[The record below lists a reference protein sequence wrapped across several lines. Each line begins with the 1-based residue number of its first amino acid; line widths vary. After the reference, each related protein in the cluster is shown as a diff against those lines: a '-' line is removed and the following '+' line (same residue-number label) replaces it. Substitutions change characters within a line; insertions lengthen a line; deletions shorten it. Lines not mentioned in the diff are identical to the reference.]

1 VLCFQCKTQY
11 QLGVLHC
18 SQCGSA
24 LVYRFPSPQWMS
36 ESDKKLVFLRRFKTQ
51 FAGEVA
57 KVTLKA
63 AGIECVLS
71 FDAGAEI
78 FVRSDDVENAKA
90 ILSADVPEP
99 L

>member
-11 QLGVLHC
+11 QPGILHC

-24 LVYRFPSPQWMS
+24 LVYRFPSPQWIS
-36 ESDKKLVFLRRFKTQ
+36 EFDKRLVFLRRFKTQ
-51 FAGEVA
+51 FAGEIA

-63 AGIECVLS
+63 GGIECLLS
-71 FDAGAEI
+71 FEAGAEI
-78 FVRSDDVENAKA
+78 FVRSEDVEDAKV
-90 ILSADVPEP
+90 ILSVDVPEP